1 MLLLLTSGVVCS
13 TMTNFESLRE
23 TLRKHGQEH
32 LLQFWEE
39 LNDVERKQLISDIQE
54 FNLDEVQSFFE
65 RAKSSLAESS
75 AKLDNRLKPVPDSSL
90 LSISRTSK
98 EQLKVFNDEGL
109 DQIAHSRVGVL
120 LMAGGQGTRLGFAHP
135 KGMYNIGLPS
145 HKSLFRVQGERIR
158 KLQDLAKK
166 ATGRDG
172 HITWYIMTSE
182 STMLPTK
189 KYFAENDFFGLREQD
204 IVMFEQGSLPCFDFE
219 GKILLDQKYQIS
231 KAPDGNGGLYRAI
244 RDTGVLND
252 MQRRG
257 VMYLHAHSVDNI
269 LIKVADPIF
278 IGYCVRQNAECAAK
292 VVEKSHPNEPVG
304 VVCMVDG
311 KYQVVE
317 YSEITQKTAEMR
329 NVDGRLTFSA
339 GNICNHFFTTA
350 FLQKIGTTFERELK
364 LHVAEKK
371 IPSVDNSGKRIT
383 PEKPNGIKIEK
394 FVFDVFEFAEKFV
407 TFEVPRDEEF
417 SALKNADSAGKDC
430 PSTARR
436 DLFRLHKKYIEA
448 AGGVIE
454 DGDEIEISPLLSYA
468 GEGLENLVK
477 GKILK
482 SPAHLSAPHEAVV
495 KNGHL

>member
-1 MLLLLTSGVVCS
+1 MSVS
-13 TMTNFESLRE
+13 
-23 TLRKHGQEH
+23 
-32 LLQFWEE
+32 
-39 LNDVERKQLISDIQE
+39 
-54 FNLDEVQSFFE
+54 
-65 RAKSSLAESS
+65 
-75 AKLDNRLKPVPDSSL
+75 
-90 LSISRTSK
+90 
-98 EQLKVFNDEGL
+98 GL

-182 STMLPTK
+182 HTMVPTK
-189 KYFAENDFFGLREQD
+189 KYFAENDYFGLREQD

-219 GKILLDQKYQIS
+219 GKILLDQKHQIS

-252 MQRRG
+252 MHRRG

-278 IGYCVRQNAECAAK
+278 IGYCVKQNAECAAK

-329 NVDGRLTFSA
+329 NVDGRLTFNA

-350 FLQKIGTTFERELK
+350 FLQKIGSTFERELK

-371 IPSVDNSGKRIT
+371 IPFVDNSGKRIT
-383 PEKPNGIKIEK
+383 PEKTNGIKIEK

-407 TFEVPRDEEF
+407 TVEVPRDEEF
-417 SALKNADSAGKDC
+417 SALKNADNAGKDC

-436 DLFRLHKKYIEA
+436 DLFRLHKKYLEQ
-448 AGGVIE
+448 AGGAIE
-454 DGDEIEISPLLSYA
+454 GGDEIEISPLLSYA

-477 GKILK
+477 GQILK
-482 SPAHLSAPHEAVV
+482 SPTHLSAPHEAVV